1 MHSIISTE
9 SPSTQ
14 VMALYTGRALSF
26 GLSKGATF
34 ADLADRLGDLSDR
47 QTGLLTAIMLKFAR
61 PQQPA
66 FQSPI

>member
-1 MHSIISTE
+1 
-9 SPSTQ
+9 
-14 VMALYTGRALSF
+14 MALYTGRALSF